1 MLAPTGVHVE
11 GAHAAAGLACAAVA
25 APSYVPATAKAPSIY
40 RSPPRRDDPWMA
52 DRPGEVVGGEL
63 PAGPGLGCQG
73 PDQGY
78 ALKLAQ
84 RFAGRLSLVDGERED
99 DALAGCCA
107 VALRRASLFGR
118 APVMHDLR
126 LALELFGF
134 LGDPDAGLVHWR
146 QPRFAGAAGH
156 HGYHAKLRLADQVP
170 ADTLRLTPAAVAEAC
185 SENWRVPLGL

>member
-1 MLAPTGVHVE
+1 M
-11 GAHAAAGLACAAVA
+11 
-25 APSYVPATAKAPSIY
+25 Y

-52 DRPGEVVGGEL
+52 DRPGEVVGREA

-78 ALKLAQ
+78 ALKLAE
-84 RFAGRLSLVDGERED
+84 RFAGRLVLAAGERPD

-118 APVMHDLR
+118 APVMHDMR

-134 LGDPDAGLVHWR
+134 LIDADEAQVAWR
-146 QPRFAGAAGH
+146 RPRFAGAAGH
-156 HGYHAKLRLADQVP
+156 HGYRVKLRLAGRVP
-170 ADTLRLTPAAVAEAC
+170 EDTLRLTPAAAAEARAR
-185 SENWRVPLGL
+185 NWRTPLGL